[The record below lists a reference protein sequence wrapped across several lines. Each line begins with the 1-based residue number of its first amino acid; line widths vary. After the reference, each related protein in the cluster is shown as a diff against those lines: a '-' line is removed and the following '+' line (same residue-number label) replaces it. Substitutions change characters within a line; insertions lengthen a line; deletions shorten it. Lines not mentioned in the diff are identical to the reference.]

1 MAKTPTGESRRSR
14 PETPQSS
21 LLIVLLVLL
30 MSGGVP
36 ADVAACVSDTLPLLV
51 AST

>member
-1 MAKTPTGESRRSR
+1 MPNSPEGGDPR
-14 PETPQSS
+14 PGAPQSS

-36 ADVAACVSDTLPLLV
+36 ADVASCVSDTLPLLV

>member
-1 MAKTPTGESRRSR
+1 MPVSPGGGDPR
-14 PETPQSS
+14 PGAPQSS
-21 LLIVLLVLL
+21 LVIILLVLL

-36 ADVAACVSDTLPLLV
+36 ADVATCVSDTLPLLV

>member
-1 MAKTPTGESRRSR
+1 MTHQHEGGDNNR
-14 PETPQSS
+14 PGAGQSS
-21 LLIVLLVLL
+21 LVIILLVLL

-36 ADVAACVSDTLPLLV
+36 ADVATCASDMLPLLV

>member
-1 MAKTPTGESRRSR
+1 MIAQPEGGDNR
-14 PETPQSS
+14 PGAPQSS
-21 LLIVLLVLL
+21 LVIVLLVLL

-36 ADVAACVSDTLPLLV
+36 ADVASCVSDTLPLLV

>member
-1 MAKTPTGESRRSR
+1 MTAQPGGGDSDRSGA
-14 PETPQSS
+14 PQSS
-21 LLIVLLVLL
+21 LVIILLVLL

-36 ADVAACVSDTLPLLV
+36 ADVASCVSDTFPLLV